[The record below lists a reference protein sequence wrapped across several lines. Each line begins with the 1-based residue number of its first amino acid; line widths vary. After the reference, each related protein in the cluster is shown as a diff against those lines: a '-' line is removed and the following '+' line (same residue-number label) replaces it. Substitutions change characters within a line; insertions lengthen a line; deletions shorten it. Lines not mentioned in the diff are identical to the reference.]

1 MHSRDI
7 ASLVVGA
14 AIGVVGILG
23 TILGAPEVGIVAL
36 LVLGVLILGVLVLQR
51 RQLARIQQRTLSI
64 LNSRRPATT
73 QDKKIQ
79 LDPENTRRDMA
90 ISTKKVVG
98 LLQAQQVGLDTL
110 NAKVEQ
116 ALSQENP

>member
-7 ASLVVGA
+7 VSLVVGA

-23 TILGAPEVGIVAL
+23 TLLGAPEVGIVAL
-36 LVLGVLILGVLVLQR
+36 LALGVLILGVLVLQR

-64 LNSRRPATT
+64 LNSRPPATT
-73 QDKKIQ
+73 QDKQIQ
-79 LDPENTRRDMA
+79 LDPDNTRRDMA

-98 LLQAQQVGLDTL
+98 LLQAQQAGLDTL

>member
-7 ASLVVGA
+7 VSLVVGA
-14 AIGVVGILG
+14 AIGVVGTFG
-23 TILGAPEVGIVAL
+23 TFLGAPEVGIVAL
-36 LVLGVLILGVLVLQR
+36 LALGVLILGVLVLQR

-64 LNSRRPATT
+64 LNSRPPATT
-73 QDKKIQ
+73 QDKQIQ
-79 LDPENTRRDMA
+79 LDPDNTRRDMA
-90 ISTKKVVG
+90 ISTKKIVG
-98 LLQAQQVGLDTL
+98 LLQAQQAGLDTL

>member
-7 ASLVVGA
+7 VSLVVGA
-14 AIGVVGILG
+14 AIGVVGTFG
-23 TILGAPEVGIVAL
+23 TLLGAPEVGIVAL
-36 LVLGVLILGVLVLQR
+36 LALGVLILGVLVLQR

-64 LNSRRPATT
+64 LNSRPPATT
-73 QDKKIQ
+73 QDKQIQ
-79 LDPENTRRDMA
+79 LDPDNTRRDMA
-90 ISTKKVVG
+90 ISTKKIVG
-98 LLQAQQVGLDTL
+98 LLQAQQAGLDTL